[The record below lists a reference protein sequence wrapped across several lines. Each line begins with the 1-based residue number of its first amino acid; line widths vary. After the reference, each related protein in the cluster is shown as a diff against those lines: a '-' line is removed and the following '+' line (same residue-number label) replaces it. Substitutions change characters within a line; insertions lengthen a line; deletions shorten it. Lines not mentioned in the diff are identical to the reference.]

1 MLEPNRKQ
9 NVLVFSAY
17 LRQWII
23 KAVLNVIIR
32 ERVASQTVL
41 SRRKYIN
48 VLLKMLTLSW
58 NGLWNRHNDLFV
70 TGCLCSKIFGKKKPS
85 SLTFFSNLSS
95 LDPLLVSWCFFY
107 SSFWMTG
114 KGHEL
119 TTRGTSSPATTTKE
133 PFLLNFSFGKTTI
146 NHSANL

>member
-85 SLTFFSNLSS
+85 LLTFFSNLSS
-95 LDPLLVSWCFFY
+95 LDPLLVSWCFILF
-107 SSFWMTG
+107 FFLNDW
-114 KGHEL
+114 
-119 TTRGTSSPATTTKE
+119 RGTRTHNSWYELASNHHQGAI
-133 PFLLNFSFGKTTI
+133 PFKF
-146 NHSANL
+146 